1 MYNLH
6 RNDMQI
12 WSHNYV
18 CTLEKV
24 QFHVFTVCY
33 ILSEIAAM
41 SSNQEGDIMV
51 SSMPTSPT
59 KDTYTRRTASL
70 NAEAALKCLTEASK
84 RMSPSTRA
92 YYSRKRTQDNDGM
105 SDLPNIGK
113 LTPTS
118 TCTDNSA
125 VRSLRFGVQYSTSS
139 TKSPHRKSS
148 KSKQQHVKVKA
159 KPFITKTITLP
170 QDFFVR
176 RTANLNASACMTA
189 LLGPTKKAKIEE
201 SNSGQNYAVIVPA
214 QEDVEVDVV
223 EVDVDPVP
231 NEIYTQNL
239 NNKVESEVT
248 NFTSKRQVTTK
259 EKSLS
264 MYKGLDLPSVPSP
277 VVNNKPSSAAVPD
290 KTLLVPMRDERV
302 RELVEEGLQLV
313 EKSTQRKPS
322 KSSRRVSKIYTQSSI
337 YVTVAFGIVILN
349 YLIKQLSN

>member
-1 MYNLH
+1 ML
-6 RNDMQI
+6 
-12 WSHNYV
+12 
-18 CTLEKV
+18 
-24 QFHVFTVCY
+24 
-33 ILSEIAAM
+33 EIATM

-70 NAEAALKCLTEASK
+70 NAEAALKCLTEASR

-92 YYSRKRTQDNDGM
+92 FYSRKRTQDNDGM
-105 SDLPNIGK
+105 DDLPNVGK

-118 TCTDNSA
+118 TCADSSA
-125 VRSLRFGVQYSTSS
+125 VRSLRFTVQDSASS
-139 TKSPHRKSS
+139 TKRSHRKNS
-148 KSKQQHVKVKA
+148 KSKELQQQHAKVKA

-189 LLGPTKKAKIEE
+189 LLSPTKKAKIEE

-231 NEIYTQNL
+231 NEIYTQNT
-239 NNKVESEVT
+239 NNKVESKVNELT
-248 NFTSKRQVTTK
+248 TIASKPKVTTK
-259 EKSLS
+259 ERSLS
-264 MYKGLDLPSVPSP
+264 LYKGLDLPPVSSP
-277 VVNNKPSSAAVPD
+277 FVNNKTSSSAVPD

-313 EKSTQRKPS
+313 AKSTQRKPS
-322 KSSRRVSKIYTQSSI
+322 KLSRRVRVQYKIYTHCSI
-337 YVTVAFGIVILN
+337 YVNGSENSIFCYSKI
-349 YLIKQLSN
+349 S